1 MTNIDKSD
9 FKDKVLA
16 ECIREI
22 ENDSPARL
30 LGEAQDRNASFLS
43 LVNLRAQKIKNQ
55 LNLSPLLQQFY
66 TSKQVVIYSFAITFF
81 IIGLFSVQNVFF
93 AEGNT
98 QVNFFWSFALF
109 FIPNLFSLFVW
120 GFLFIKKNAL
130 NQAWLG
136 TFFRFILLKTKRFS
150 KSENINDSH
159 VFAIY
164 KTALKI
170 TFSGAIGRFQ
180 LSYLTHLIWFFYFLG
195 AIIILLIKLATH
207 QVDFMWETSLLSSDA
222 FTGLT
227 QLLSSVPSLL
237 GFSVP
242 SAVQIQ
248 QSHLGNTNL
257 AVDAENLRM
266 AWSSLL
272 IVSLVIYGLLPRLLL
287 LIIMRWRL
295 NVAQASFTLNP
306 AHSYYLQLRQHIK
319 PNVTQLGVV
328 DADEH
333 AEAFKQTS
341 QKSIDDGIFPK
352 QFYPVF
358 LELSSKEFETLAL
371 QLSKKEDLLCHDF
384 INLCDYESQTKLIG
398 NIEQIKP
405 HDIVLYI
412 GLSRLPDR
420 GVLSLIKK
428 IKAASES
435 HCYLVLV
442 IDSANDPQSTRY
454 KQRNQDWYK
463 LANSV
468 NIPFENVSHLAISE
482 ASQ

>member
-1 MTNIDKSD
+1 MKNSDKSD

-30 LGEAQDRNASFLS
+30 LDETPDQNVSFLS

-55 LNLSPLLQQFY
+55 LNLSPLLDQFY
-66 TSKQVVIYSFAITFF
+66 TSKQAVIYSFAITFF

-93 AEGNT
+93 ADGNT

-130 NQAWLG
+130 NHAWLG
-136 TFFRFILLKTKRFS
+136 QFFRFILLKTKRFS

-222 FTGLT
+222 FTSLT
-227 QLLSSVPSLL
+227 QLLGSVPNWL

-257 AVDAENLRM
+257 AIDAENLRM

-295 NVAQASFTLNP
+295 NVAQVLFTLNP
-306 AHSYYLQLRQHIK
+306 AHSYYLQLRLHIK
-319 PNVTQLGVV
+319 PNVTQLGVI

-333 AEAFKQTS
+333 AEIFKPAS
-341 QKSIDDGIFPK
+341 KKLIHNSIVPK
-352 QFYPVF
+352 QCYPVF
-358 LELSSKEFETLAL
+358 LELSTKAFEALVLPLSKEVE
-371 QLSKKEDLLCHDF
+371 LLCHDF
-384 INLCDYESQTKLIG
+384 INLCDYESQSKLID
-398 NIEQIKP
+398 NIEQTKP
-405 HDIVLYI
+405 NNIALYV

-420 GVLSLIKK
+420 GMLSLIKK
-428 IKAASES
+428 IKATSES

-442 IDSANDPQSTRY
+442 IDTTNDPQSMRY
-454 KQRNQDWYK
+454 KQRSEDWYK
-463 LANSV
+463 LAESV
-468 NIPFENVSHLAISE
+468 NIPFDNVSHLAISE
-482 ASQ
+482 ALE